1 MGIQPFLRKKAFFM
15 FGNPLK
21 KIEKLEQKGNAEK
34 LGTMVYDRKEEV
46 RMAAIAAIGRVGG
59 EHAVNALVP
68 LLHHEDK
75 NLRIAGANA
84 MAVMKDPRTRMHLD
98 HQIKLEKDPDVRA
111 AIQKAMQ
118 TVHSDVH

>member
-1 MGIQPFLRKKAFFM
+1 M

-118 TVHSDVH
+118 TVHSDVR

>member
-1 MGIQPFLRKKAFFM
+1 M

-34 LGTMVYDRKEEV
+34 LGSYVYDRKEEV

-68 LLHHEDK
+68 LLHNEDK
-75 NLRIAGANA
+75 SLRIAAANA
-84 MAVMKDPRTRMHLD
+84 MSVMKDPRTRMHLD
-98 HQIKLEKDPDVRA
+98 HQMKLEKDADVRA
-111 AIQKAMQ
+111 AIQNAMHN
-118 TVHSDVH
+118 VHSDVK